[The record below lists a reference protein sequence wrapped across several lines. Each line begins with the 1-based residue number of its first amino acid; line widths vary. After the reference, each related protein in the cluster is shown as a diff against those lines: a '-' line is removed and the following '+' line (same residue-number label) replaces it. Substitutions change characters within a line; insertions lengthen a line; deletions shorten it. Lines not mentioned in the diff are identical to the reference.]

1 MTPRPERT
9 RVSLKALIVD
19 DEPTVRLLLTRILR
33 REVQCAVTEATNG
46 LEALELLARE
56 QFDFVVIDVMMPIM
70 DGLELLEAIRGT
82 PNLQHLPVMVLS
94 AVRDEVQVRRLVS
107 LGISAYLAKPLR
119 PSDAAARVQ
128 RFVSSLA
135 PAPASPKASGRT
147 LAGLVPGARL
157 VVADGEEDF
166 RHFVRGVLGHQY
178 AVVDAEGGAQ
188 GLRACLEAPPAAVLL
203 GQNLGVVNAPMFVRK
218 MRSLPSLA
226 NVPVIVAGSREA
238 VAAVPDADA
247 FIART
252 FVPETFKAQ
261 FARLLADP
269 TTADR
274 AGAARPDLR
283 PSMISATEQVFGMM
297 LGVEVSADAAE
308 PETPESG
315 HDLARVVLTLP
326 GESDIEFGLAAHR
339 AHGEK
344 MTALLLPGSDVVSD
358 EDVFSTLQEIAN
370 IISGRLQ
377 SYLKSRGEQVG
388 MGLPKVV
395 TLDAPLPMG
404 EGWTGVGFHDTVGD
418 IRFVTFVRTVSRV
431 EAGAAPPAEA
441 AIV

>member
-1 MTPRPERT
+1 MTRPEPR
-9 RVSLKALIVD
+9 RVPVKALIVD

-94 AVRDEVQVRRLVS
+94 AVRDETQVRRLVS

-119 PSDAAARVQ
+119 PSDAAARVR
-128 RFVSSLA
+128 RFVASLA
-135 PAPASPKASGRT
+135 PAPVNPQASGRA
-147 LAGLVPGARL
+147 LGGLVQGARL
-157 VVADGEEDF
+157 IVADGDEDF
-166 RHFVRGVLGHQY
+166 RHFVRSVLGHQY
-178 AVVDAEGGAQ
+178 AVVEAEGGAQ

-203 GQNLGVVNAPMFVRK
+203 GQNLGVVNAPMFLRK
-218 MRSLPSLA
+218 VRSLPSLA
-226 NVPVIVAGSREA
+226 GVPVIVAGSREA
-238 VAAVPDADA
+238 AALVPDADA

-252 FVPETFKAQ
+252 FVAEAFKAQ
-261 FARLLADP
+261 FDRLVTGA
-269 TTADR
+269 TTTER
-274 AGAARPDLR
+274 SGAARPDLR

-308 PETPESG
+308 PEPPASG

-326 GESDIEFGLAAHR
+326 GDADLEFGLVAHR

-344 MTALLLPGSDVVSD
+344 MTALLLPGSDIVSD

-395 TLDAPLPMG
+395 SLDAPVPMS

-431 EAGAAPPAEA
+431 AAAAVPPAEA